1 MKNKIAL
8 FVLFGS
14 LWAQAAST
22 FNVATNETRE
32 ITADSYD
39 TFNCAGGSTIKFS
52 SAFTE
57 SKGQYVFNGHFY
69 LTSDSGTVTFDFS
82 ELPNR
87 ANGFR
92 LRGSI
97 VGSTKAGVAMGA
109 LQVKGLRKLSVGSS
123 GSVTGFAVW
132 DVATVTFLDDDG
144 ADVTDGL
151 GTGEGILFAA
161 QSTVWQIPSCRHE
174 VLAGSEVALGSVKA
188 EDFGCFTPDDNN
200 EIVLDNKDFYI
211 INTNLFSETATI
223 RVKPGRRFT
232 FKPAVRSYPVSWS
245 GDTAVDLKNPIVLES
260 EGASRAQ
267 FFHRSSKSCYI
278 LGSVTGDGDV
288 EFTTDNYG
296 TPCGGLLGGVSFTG
310 TVFVHGNT
318 GSNASNPSDFY
329 IDAASPGDAN
339 NTLRIGGS
347 TKTLFTTPNV
357 ARIPKHAN
365 PHVTIKKLE
374 GVAENGYVGRL
385 EAVAGQTITVHRVS
399 GPVRLVGAG
408 AFVLEQLDADADVT
422 VPPSVQLSYS
432 SATVAPGARLVL
444 TCDNDQQ
451 VLPVTIDGHACII
464 EPFAGVR
471 AVTNVL
477 FGGKLSSAETQAYRI
492 RSGTDLSYRIDRADE
507 SWRNIL
513 TFWLDPTNL
522 SRQVIL
528 DYTSTNATNPR
539 IELIHDAREGQTYL
553 LQNSYQRV
561 SNGGQGGNWHKS
573 DSPFMYRA
581 SKTVNGEDRPY
592 LATGSYN
599 SGSARRFYFGQE
611 GATPYASASISSKF
625 VVMAVSV
632 TGGGGK
638 ALVKDNRSAD
648 SCIFARCDKATDP
661 TIDMPIFTNAAF
673 TTWLDG
679 VQVDPTTSKLKTGWQ
694 IVAFRTGGEELAGIG
709 YPHVNYQEG
718 GGFDYGDVMVFSE
731 ELTDTQ
737 RRDVERR
744 LAKKWGIPLADADA
758 AASVAVSGAGALTI
772 GAETAVA
779 PVGVFAGSIALEP
792 GATLSVGV
800 HTTVPTAADIAQI
813 AGRVSW
819 FDPDAEGALLFAE
832 IDKPHDHPEIA
843 ALLDRVNGE
852 TEGHWLMYGTGSRY
866 PWLNE
871 SSRCFGAPV
880 RKWVDFSYANVDDG
894 MGNTLRYRPTPHDKK
909 GNNDTTVNYSNNVQT
924 VCTVYDSCRFG
935 TPFSDKLDGTG
946 LVKRRSAISDP
957 IWPSGTSAI
966 LTGGKQYLDGT
977 EVDGTKTAFGGKA
990 EVFSFTASGDFP
1002 LLCMGSYYA
1011 SEKRAGGEIL
1021 GESIFFDRVLDDAE
1035 RQAVEAYLMDKWL
1048 GTSVGDWTDLSS
1060 ATVTG
1065 SGTVVSP
1072 SLSILPKFGDGF
1084 TGTLSLTNEAP
1095 SLKFTV
1101 ADGTVVDALD
1111 LKGGSLVLT
1120 AGTADVRVTFSG
1132 VDPNRA
1138 RSFKLISWASG
1149 KAPDVTFNLTVD
1161 EQAGGK
1167 RPSGECTLSVEADGL
1182 YLNIGKPG
1190 LFLLIH

>member
-1 MKNKIAL
+1 MKTKIAL

-22 FNVATNETRE
+22 FNVGNGETRE
-32 ITADSYD
+32 ISADTYD
-39 TFNCAGGSTIKFS
+39 TFNCAGGSTIKFT
-52 SAFTE
+52 SAFPET
-57 SKGQYVFNGHFY
+57 KGRYVFNGHFY
-69 LTSDSGTVTFDFS
+69 LTDGSGPVTFDFS

-87 ANGFR
+87 ANGFH
-92 LRGSI
+92 LCGSI
-97 VGSTKAGVAMGA
+97 VGSTQGGEAVGT
-109 LQVKGLRKLSVGSS
+109 LQVKGLRNLSVGSS
-123 GSVTGFAVW
+123 GGVTSFAVW
-132 DVATVTFLDDDG
+132 DVVTVAFLDDKS
-144 ADVTDGL
+144 ADVTDSL
-151 GTGEGILFAA
+151 GSGEGILFAA
-161 QSTVWQIPSCRHE
+161 QSTVWQNPSCRHE
-174 VLAGSEVALGSVKA
+174 VLPGSEVALGNVTA
-188 EDFGCFTPDDNN
+188 EDFGCFTPDGNN
-200 EIVLDNKDFYI
+200 EIVLDDKDFYI
-211 INTNLFSETATI
+211 INTNLISGTATI
-223 RVKPGRRFT
+223 RVKPGRRFS
-232 FKPAVRSYPVSWS
+232 FKSAVRAYPVSWS
-245 GDTAVDLKNPIVLES
+245 GDTAVDLKNPVVLES
-260 EGASRAQ
+260 EGSSRARL
-267 FFHRSSKSCYI
+267 FHRSSKSCYI
-278 LGSVTGDGDV
+278 LGPVTGDGDI

-365 PHVTIKKLE
+365 PNVTIKKLE
-374 GVAENGYVGRL
+374 GVAENGYVGML

-399 GPVRLVGAG
+399 GPVRLAGSG
-408 AFVLEQLDADADVT
+408 AFVLEQLDADADIT

-444 TCDNDQQ
+444 TRDNDQQ

-477 FGGKLSSAETQAYRI
+477 FGGKLSSAETQTYRI

-553 LQNSYQRV
+553 LQNNYQRT
-561 SNGGQGGNWHKS
+561 STGGQGGNWHKS

-592 LATGSYN
+592 LATGNYN

-611 GATPYASASISSKF
+611 GVKPYASASISSKF

-638 ALVKDNRSAD
+638 ALVKDNRASD
-648 SCIFARCDKATDP
+648 SCIFARCDKATTP

-694 IVAFRTGGEELAGIG
+694 IVAFRTGGEKLAGIG
-709 YPHVNYQEG
+709 YPHSNYQEG

-731 ELTDTQ
+731 ELTDAQ

-744 LAKKWGIPLADADA
+744 LSEKWGIPLATDDAPS
-758 AASVAVSGAGALTI
+758 SVAVGGTSALTI
-772 GAETAVA
+772 GAKTAVA
-779 PVGVFAGSIALEP
+779 PVGVFSGSIALEP
-792 GATLSVGV
+792 GASLSVGV
-800 HTTVPTAADIAQI
+800 HTAVPTAADIAEI
-813 AGRVSW
+813 AGRVNW

-832 IDKPHDHPEIA
+832 TKHEHPEIS
-843 ALLDRVNGE
+843 ALLDRADGDV
-852 TEGHWLMYGTGSRY
+852 EGHWLMYGSGSRY

-871 SSRCFGAPV
+871 SSRHFEAPV
-880 RKWVDFSYANVDDG
+880 RKWVDFSYANADDG
-894 MGNTLRYRPTPHDKK
+894 MGNTLRYRPTPHDKD

-957 IWPSGTSAI
+957 IWPSGTSTI
-966 LTGGKQYLDGT
+966 LTGGKQYLNGA

-990 EVFSFTASGDFP
+990 EVFSFTTSGDFP
-1002 LLCMGSYYA
+1002 LLCMGHYST
-1011 SEKRAGGEIL
+1011 SQKTTNGGEIL
-1021 GESIFFDRVLDDAE
+1021 GESIFFSRVLEDAE
-1035 RQAVEAYLMDKWL
+1035 RQKVEAYLMAKWL
-1048 GTSVGDWTDLSS
+1048 GTSTGDWTDLTH

-1065 SGTVVSP
+1065 SGAVVSP

-1084 TGTLSLTNEAP
+1084 TGTLNLVNEAP

-1120 AGTADVRVTFSG
+1120 AGSADVRVTFSG

-1149 KAPDVTFNLTVD
+1149 TAPDVTFNLTVD

-1182 YLNIGKPG
+1182 YLKIAKPG
-1190 LFLLIH
+1190 LLLLLH